1 MMAAPHSTGRTRDET
16 AGGVLPTG
24 RWRVLQDRS
33 RIGFRVKKMGLYY
46 VKGRFSRVEGT
57 LDPDGR
63 SEVVIDASSISTRM
77 PPRDWHLRSADFL
90 DVRRHPEIRAG
101 IDSIEPADDR
111 GFTAVAVFDLHG
123 ERGPL
128 ELRGHLHPAP
138 DAGGNGAG
146 RLLLHLQGT
155 LDRREF
161 GIRARPPVEW
171 IVGRDVLLDVELAL
185 ERSSGEGPVGE
196 APRL

>member
-1 MMAAPHSTGRTRDET
+1 MAAPHSTGRTRNEPADRVMP
-16 AGGVLPTG
+16 AG
-24 RWRVLQDRS
+24 RWRVLPDRS

-63 SEVVIDASSISTRM
+63 SEVVIDASSISTRI

-90 DVRRHPEIRAG
+90 DVRRNPEIRASVE
-101 IDSIEPADDR
+101 SIEPADE
-111 GFTAVAVFDLHG
+111 GSVAAVAMFDLHG
-123 ERGPL
+123 KRGPV
-128 ELRGHLHPAP
+128 ELRGHSHQSL
-138 DAGGNGAG
+138 DADGNGAG
-146 RLLLHLQGT
+146 RLLLHLHGK
-155 LDRREF
+155 LDTREF

-185 ERSSGEGPVGE
+185 ERISSERPVGE
-196 APRL
+196 EAHV

>member
-1 MMAAPHSTGRTRDET
+1 MGAPHTTGRKRQET
-16 AGGVLPTG
+16 AGRVLPAG
-24 RWRVLQDRS
+24 RWRVLSDRS

-63 SEVVIDASSISTRM
+63 SDVVIDASSISTRI
-77 PPRDWHLRSADFL
+77 PPRDWHLRSGDFL
-90 DVRRHPEIRAG
+90 DVRRNPEIHASVE
-101 IDSIEPADDR
+101 SIEPADD
-111 GFTAVAVFDLHG
+111 GGVAAVAVFDLHG
-123 ERGPL
+123 ERGPV
-128 ELRGHLHPAP
+128 ELGGHLHQAP
-138 DAGGNGAG
+138 DARGNGAG
-146 RLLLHLQGT
+146 RMLLHLQGT

-185 ERSSGEGPVGE
+185 ERVSGERPVGE
-196 APRL
+196 APQP